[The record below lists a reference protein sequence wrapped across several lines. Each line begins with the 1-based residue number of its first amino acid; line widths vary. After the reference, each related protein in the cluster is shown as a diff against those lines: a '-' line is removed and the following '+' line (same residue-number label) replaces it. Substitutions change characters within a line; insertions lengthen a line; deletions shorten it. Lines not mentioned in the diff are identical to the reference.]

1 MNNSIFTK
9 LSKGDKRTPEQILE
23 HYKIESELA
32 DKLRK
37 TSREERK
44 YLYTTLYDERF
55 RRVPHH
61 SQLTHKTDPVFQH
74 AVVSMRMG
82 LLRRFLCPETIFLEV
97 GPADCALSLE
107 VAQHVKKV
115 YAIDASAHITRDD
128 IFPKNFEF
136 IISVGCNI
144 PVPANSIDIAYTDQL
159 MEHLHPD
166 DAYDQLQNIYKTIVP
181 GGVYICITPN
191 RLNGP
196 HDISKYFDNVATG
209 FHLKEYTFTELYGL
223 LREVGFSSIKFYSGG
238 RGIYMK
244 IPLTLIRLCERV
256 LTKVPFPLRRTI
268 ANIGILRKLL
278 NGIVVAKK
286 QNEKVALK
294 SRRGCKDRS
303 RG

>member
-1 MNNSIFTK
+1 MT
-9 LSKGDKRTPEQILE
+9 Q
-23 HYKIESELA
+23 
-32 DKLRK
+32 
-37 TSREERK
+37 
-44 YLYTTLYDERF
+44 YLINIATLD
-55 RRVPHH
+55 
-61 SQLTHKTDPVFQH
+61 
-74 AVVSMRMG
+74 
-82 LLRRFLCPETIFLEV
+82 
-97 GPADCALSLE
+97 
-107 VAQHVKKV
+107 
-115 YAIDASAHITRDD
+115 
-128 IFPKNFEF
+128 N
-136 IISVGCNI
+136 
-144 PVPANSIDIAYTDQL
+144 IAYSDQL
-159 MEHLHPD
+159 LEHLHPE
-166 DAYDQLQNIYKTIVP
+166 DAFDQLQNIYKALCP
-181 GGVYICITPN
+181 GCIYICITPN

-244 IPLTLIRLCERV
+244 IPLTPIRLCERV